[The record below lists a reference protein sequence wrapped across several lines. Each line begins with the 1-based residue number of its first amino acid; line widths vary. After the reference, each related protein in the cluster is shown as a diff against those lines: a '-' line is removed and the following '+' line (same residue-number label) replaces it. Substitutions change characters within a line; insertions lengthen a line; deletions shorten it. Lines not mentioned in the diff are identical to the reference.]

1 MKLAVGIILGVL
13 ILEVVRTIID
23 IIMLNY
29 DKDYKELEEK
39 KDYYGRLKWKR
50 FTLYIKV
57 IDL

>member
-29 DKDYKELEEK
+29 DKDYKELEDK
-39 KDYYGRLKWKR
+39 KDYYGRLK
-50 FTLYIKV
+50 
-57 IDL
+57 

>member
-39 KDYYGRLKWKR
+39 KDYYGRLK
-50 FTLYIKV
+50 
-57 IDL
+57 